1 MRHYVKGQ
9 TITRELVIEYG
20 RAVLICDYKARIN
33 EKPAMRFIDYEI
45 AGKPN
50 EPFIELLERVREKYE
65 EPDIASDGTHC
76 IWAVQS
82 INRNT
87 KTERLTITADDF
99 LEAAR
104 KSQKT

>member
-33 EKPAMRFIDYEI
+33 ENPAIRFIDYEI

-50 EPFIELLERVREKYE
+50 ETFNELLERVREKYE
-65 EPDIASDGTHC
+65 DPDIASDGTHC

-82 INRNT
+82 ISRNT
-87 KTERLTITADDF
+87 KEERLTITADDF

-104 KSQKT
+104 KSQRT